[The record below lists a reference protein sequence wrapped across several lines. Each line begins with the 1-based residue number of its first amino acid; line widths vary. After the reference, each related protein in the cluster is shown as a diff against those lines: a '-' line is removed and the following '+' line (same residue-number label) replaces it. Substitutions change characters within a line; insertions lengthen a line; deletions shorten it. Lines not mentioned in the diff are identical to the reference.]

1 MTYELMKDVVVKAGI
16 RDRMIADLKAAM
28 ENVANWPT
36 YAAEHE
42 HSDDVA
48 GVQEYAEMALRHFRE
63 AWSRL

>member
-1 MTYELMKDVVVKAGI
+1 MPHDVMKDVAVKASI
-16 RDRMIADLKAAM
+16 RDTMIAELRAAM

-42 HSDDVA
+42 YPDDVA
-48 GVQEYAEMALRHFRE
+48 GVQEYAEIALRRFRD